1 MLQKI
6 HETKRCRCSIKYT
19 KRYSLRFQDPLH
31 GGIDKK
37 MAGKH
42 EDRSTPLTAQR
53 ISSSFITF
61 NTQRKYLQLRQPH
74 YFFDENLWNALEGRW
89 KSVPDNGLILFFN
102 PVIDLRIGKDL
113 RVKIDDL
120 ASFDV
125 NCLFIE
131 SLFQILLLLLRNYW
145 SMMVYLLI

>member
-1 MLQKI
+1 
-6 HETKRCRCSIKYT
+6 
-19 KRYSLRFQDPLH
+19 
-31 GGIDKK
+31 

-42 EDRSTPLTAQR
+42 QDRSTPLTAQR

-131 SLFQILLLLLRNYW
+131 SLFQILLLLLRNY
-145 SMMVYLLI
+145 